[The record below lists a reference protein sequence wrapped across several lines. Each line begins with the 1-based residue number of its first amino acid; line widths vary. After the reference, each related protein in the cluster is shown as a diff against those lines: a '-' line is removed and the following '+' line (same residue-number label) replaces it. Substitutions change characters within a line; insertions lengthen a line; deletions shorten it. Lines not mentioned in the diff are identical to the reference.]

1 MAMKRK
7 IISMLLIAS
16 MIVISTTSCGKE
28 KPAEDKKVS
37 AGTEKTKST
46 NTQDYEPAGVTKKEY
61 QNMTAQ
67 DLLDRIKDLENL
79 TEDEA
84 VELVSTFA
92 YVDYDEEFN
101 REENITDEALKE
113 IRDAGGSLPDSESFL
128 ETLITSENAKVRAYG
143 FGELGGFL
151 SDTLGKTVKE
161 TLDKETDQVVLYAA
175 IDSLS
180 SCGEDPYFAKFFIKM
195 AENENPR
202 IREEAAFAIGNRWS
216 IGAEGM
222 EETITKLMED
232 EDEDVRATACSR
244 AGELANDE
252 LLEPL
257 MEILNDPDR
266 IDLHDECFESLMTM
280 WLDAPFYN
288 NMSEAAYR
296 DTIDYLSTTPRT
308 EGIPSWDCVF
318 RLRNI
323 DEEDLDEWKTKAT
336 YYDSDEICNIMIDIL
351 EDPEADWLARNQAIG
366 VILTIGS
373 DTQKEKLKSTVEG
386 LTDDEAS
393 YLQEQYAEAIEE
405 S

>member
-1 MAMKRK
+1 MKRK

-232 EDEDVRATACSR
+232 EDENVRATACSR

-257 MEILNDPDR
+257 MEILNDPDK

-280 WLDAPFYN
+280 WLDSPFYN

-296 DTIDYLSTTPRT
+296 ATIDYLSTTPRT

-351 EDPEADWLARNQAIG
+351 ADPEADWLARNQAIS

>member
-1 MAMKRK
+1 MKRK
-7 IISMLLIAS
+7 IISILLIAS

-232 EDEDVRATACSR
+232 EDENVRATACSR

-257 MEILNDPDR
+257 MEILNDPDK

-280 WLDAPFYN
+280 WLDSPFYN

-373 DTQKEKLKSTVEG
+373 DAQKEKLKSTVEG

>member
-1 MAMKRK
+1 MKRK
-7 IISMLLIAS
+7 IISILLIAS

-67 DLLDRIKDLENL
+67 DLLDRIKDLENV

-92 YVDYDEEFN
+92 YVDYDEEFE
-101 REENITDEALKE
+101 RVENITDEALE
-113 IRDAGGSLPDSESFL
+113 MIRDEGGSLPDDESFL

-232 EDEDVRATACSR
+232 EDENVRATACSR

-280 WLDAPFYN
+280 WLDSPFYN

-296 DTIDYLSTTPRT
+296 ATIDYLSTTPRT

-351 EDPEADWLARNQAIG
+351 VDPEADWLARNQAIS

>member
-1 MAMKRK
+1 MKRK

-16 MIVISTTSCGKE
+16 MIVLSTTSCGKE

-92 YVDYDEEFN
+92 YVDYNEEFE
-101 REENITDEALKE
+101 RVENITDEALE
-113 IRDAGGSLPDSESFL
+113 MIRDEGGSLPDDESFL
-128 ETLITSENAKVRAYG
+128 ETLITSENSKVRAYG

-161 TLDKETDQVVLYAA
+161 TLDKETDQAVLYAA

-195 AENENPR
+195 AENENPL
-202 IREEAAFAIGNRWS
+202 IREQAAYAIGNHWS

-222 EETITKLMED
+222 EEAIVKLMKD
-232 EDEDVRATACSR
+232 EDITVQETACSR
-244 AGELANDE
+244 AGELANDK
-252 LLEPL
+252 LIEPL
-257 MEILNDPDR
+257 FEILNDPEH
-266 IDLHDECFESLMTM
+266 IDLHYECIESLMTM
-280 WLDAPFYN
+280 WLDSPFYKN
-288 NMSEAAYR
+288 TSEAAYR
-296 DTIDYLSTTPRT
+296 ATIEYLSTTPRT
-308 EGIPSWDCVF
+308 EGVPSWDCVF

-351 EDPEADWLARNQAIG
+351 VDPEADWLARNQAIS

>member
-1 MAMKRK
+1 MKRK

-61 QNMTAQ
+61 QNMTVQ
-67 DLLDRIKDLENL
+67 DLLDRIKDLENV

-92 YVDYDEEFN
+92 YVDYDEEFE
-101 REENITDEALKE
+101 RVENITDEALE
-113 IRDAGGSLPDSESFL
+113 MIRDEGGSLPDDESFL
-128 ETLITSENAKVRAYG
+128 ETLITSENSKVRAYG

-296 DTIDYLSTTPRT
+296 ATIDYLSTTPRT

-318 RLRNI
+318 RLCNI

-351 EDPEADWLARNQAIG
+351 ADPEADWLARNQAIG

>member
-1 MAMKRK
+1 MKRK

-16 MIVISTTSCGKE
+16 MIVLSTTSCGKE

-92 YVDYDEEFN
+92 YVDYDEEFE
-101 REENITDEALKE
+101 RVENITDEALE
-113 IRDAGGSLPDSESFL
+113 MIRDEGGSLPDDESFL
-128 ETLITSENAKVRAYG
+128 ETLITSENSKVRAYG

-161 TLDKETDQVVLYAA
+161 TLDKETDQAVLYAA

-195 AENENPR
+195 AENENPL
-202 IREEAAFAIGNRWS
+202 IREQAAYAIGNRWS

-222 EETITKLMED
+222 EEAIVKLMKD
-232 EDEDVRATACSR
+232 EDITVQETVCSR

-280 WLDAPFYN
+280 WLDSPFYN

-296 DTIDYLSTTPRT
+296 ATIDYLSTTPRT

-351 EDPEADWLARNQAIG
+351 VDPEADWLARNQAIS

>member
-1 MAMKRK
+1 MKRK

-37 AGTEKTKST
+37 AGTEKAKST

-92 YVDYDEEFN
+92 YVDYDEEFE
-101 REENITDEALKE
+101 RVENITDEALE
-113 IRDAGGSLPDSESFL
+113 MIRDEGGSLPDDESFL
-128 ETLITSENAKVRAYG
+128 ETLITSENSKVRAYG

-161 TLDKETDQVVLYAA
+161 TLDKETDQAVLYAA

-195 AENENPR
+195 AENENPL
-202 IREEAAFAIGNRWS
+202 IREQAAYAIGNQWS

-222 EETITKLMED
+222 EEAIVKLMKD
-232 EDEDVRATACSR
+232 EDITVQETACSR
-244 AGELANDE
+244 AGELANDQ
-252 LLEPL
+252 LIEPL
-257 MEILNDPDR
+257 VEILNDPEQ
-266 IDLHDECFESLMTM
+266 IDLHDECIESLMTM
-280 WLDAPFYN
+280 WLDSPFYKN
-288 NMSEAAYR
+288 TSEAAYR
-296 DTIDYLSTTPRT
+296 ATIEYLSTTPRT
-308 EGIPSWDCVF
+308 EGVPAWDAVF

-351 EDPEADWLARNQAIG
+351 ADPEADWLSRNQAIS
-366 VILTIGS
+366 VIIKIGS
-373 DTQKEKLKSTVEG
+373 DAQKETLKSTVEG
-386 LTDDEAS
+386 LTDEEAS
-393 YLQEQYAEAIEE
+393 YLQEKYTEAIEE

>member
-1 MAMKRK
+1 MKRK

-16 MIVISTTSCGKE
+16 MIVLSTTSCGKE

-92 YVDYDEEFN
+92 YVDYDEEFE
-101 REENITDEALKE
+101 RVENITDEALE
-113 IRDAGGSLPDSESFL
+113 MIRDEGGSLPDDESFL
-128 ETLITSENAKVRAYG
+128 ETLITSENSKVRAYG

-232 EDEDVRATACSR
+232 EDENVRATACSR

-280 WLDAPFYN
+280 WLDSPFYN

-296 DTIDYLSTTPRT
+296 ATIDYLSTTPRT

-351 EDPEADWLARNQAIG
+351 VDPEADWLARNQAIS

>member
-1 MAMKRK
+1 MKRK

-232 EDEDVRATACSR
+232 EDENVRATACSR

-257 MEILNDPDR
+257 MEILNDPDK

-280 WLDAPFYN
+280 WLDSPFYN

-373 DTQKEKLKSTVEG
+373 DAQKEKLKSTVEG